1 MMKGRAPEGPL
12 AMTRSDDGTDVNFGK
27 LAHLLFQALEARG
40 AGVHLGHDVRGL
52 AREQDGRWRVEV
64 KDVNSGRVSAISSRF
79 VFIGA
84 GGRAI
89 SLLQESG
96 IKEAKGYAGFP
107 VGGQFLRCTNPDL
120 IAAHR
125 AKVYGKS
132 TVDAPPMAMPHLDT
146 RVVNGRRGLLFG
158 PYAGF
163 SPKFLKRG
171 SWTDMIR
178 SVRPNNI
185 LTILSVAKDEF
196 PLTKFLVRQVLQSH
210 EDRIETL
217 RDFVPTARPED
228 WELIH
233 AGQRV
238 QTMKRVK
245 GLRGGLVF
253 GTEVVTGADGTIAA
267 LLGASPGAS
276 VSPSIMLEV
285 MQRCF
290 PDDYRG
296 WEPRLRE
303 MIPSLGVTLANE
315 PRLYDEIQ
323 AFTTRTLGL
332 VGAPGT
338 PSTEEVLIPASAR

>member
-1 MMKGRAPEGPL
+1 
-12 AMTRSDDGTDVNFGK
+12 
-27 LAHLLFQALEARG
+27 
-40 AGVHLGHDVRGL
+40 
-52 AREQDGRWRVEV
+52 
-64 KDVNSGRVSAISSRF
+64 
-79 VFIGA
+79 
-84 GGRAI
+84 
-89 SLLQESG
+89 
-96 IKEAKGYAGFP
+96 
-107 VGGQFLRCTNPDL
+107 
-120 IAAHR
+120 
-125 AKVYGKS
+125 
-132 TVDAPPMAMPHLDT
+132 
-146 RVVNGRRGLLFG
+146 
-158 PYAGF
+158 
-163 SPKFLKRG
+163 
-171 SWTDMIR
+171 MIR

-185 LTILSVAKDEF
+185 LTMLSVAKDEF

-296 WEPRLRE
+296 WESRLRE
-303 MIPSLGVTLANE
+303 MIPSLGLTLANE
-315 PRLYDEIQ
+315 PRLYHEIQ

-332 VGAPGT
+332 DGAPG
-338 PSTEEVLIPASAR
+338 PSSVDAVLVPASAR